1 MRPLMPTLRWLLAG
15 LLMVLPLWASAAV
28 CSGYRGQVF
37 INELRVGASGSS
49 STSNQVEIY
58 NGANVAQSVW
68 STWQLVI
75 YYRSSTSIFS
85 LPVKKGGYML
95 SSGFSASGQFIYN
108 SSKAIYLRNRSPRL
122 VDVALVDAS
131 GNFID
136 YISITGAIQTV
147 PSCMGTAVKAN
158 PSSSSDVKGD
168 LSRTTDGGSWPTA
181 VTSTSV
187 HTIGSSNV
195 CTVGSDLSV
204 SNGVSPSKAIVNTTP
219 VTYTITVSNKSC
231 SNTISNIVINTTGQ
245 TSGNFSG
252 LSGTISTGTGSF
264 TATGVTWSIP
274 SLAKGAT
281 ATLTV
286 SGTPIV
292 VGTTNVLAAVAA
304 PTGLTKTT
312 DDTATSALLV
322 TDYTYVGFDLST
334 DSVTEGN
341 DLSYA
346 ALISA
351 TVAPVSPVTI
361 SYTVSGTATSGDISP
376 LGSGTVVLDPTDPE
390 TPDTTTI
397 DFVITND
404 TVHESTKNFIITI
417 TGVSSSDPSVRL
429 DTTAKVLTVT
439 LLDDDAEL
447 DHYELSIPSGSVGC
461 VASSV
466 TVTACMD
473 SSSPCSSPSS
483 ALAGQTAKLATSAG
497 TLGATTVTFA
507 ANGQASTTLSYPSA
521 ANGATVTVTLSGE
534 QTLAANARKC
544 CPVGSACT
552 TSNSCSTSFAGAGF
566 VIASAANASAT
577 TLPALGAG
585 NASGTYYLRAVKT
598 NAGACQAALSG
609 SNTVNWSY
617 QCNNPATCST
627 GNLLAVTGSGAA
639 TAVPG
644 NANGSSANS
653 TAVTMTF
660 DTNGNAPFSFNYADV
675 GQVTLQAYKAAG
687 GTLLTALSGTSNAF
701 VVKPT
706 GFTLSGIRC
715 TNYAAGSCATGAI
728 ASPGNNPG
736 ATSATGSAF
745 IQAGQPFS
753 VTVTAINAAGNAT
766 PNFGKESPAEGVVL
780 DSALVLPAG
789 GEDAPLNNPSA
800 FGSFSGGSATGT
812 TFAWTEVGIITLT
825 PSVADGDYL
834 GAGPVVGAASGP
846 VGRFIPSSFG
856 LNSAS
861 VTHRSAMSCASPSD
875 FSYLG
880 EVFQLNF
887 GLTALDSGGT
897 VLHNYTGSFAKFDPS
912 VVSGWNL
919 AGVAGSTAFTTANGR
934 LSLGTATGSW
944 ANGEADNITLTA
956 TAQRATTP
964 DGPFAANF
972 GIAPQDSDGV
982 RIGSYDINVGGA
994 GNDHANV
1001 ANVALRFGR
1010 LRLANAIGDQTRP
1023 LSLPLSAQYWNSSGG
1038 TFETNTLDSCT
1049 VLPASAVSYGKLR
1062 GTLTSADVGL
1072 TGTSVSLSNGIGVLK
1087 LKAPGSGHRGTA
1099 DLALSLGGT
1108 ATDASC
1114 LQTWTPATA
1123 ATSGASLSHLRGA
1136 WCAST
1141 YTKDPSARATF
1152 GLYRGAD
1159 SMVYMR
1165 ENY

>member
-1 MRPLMPTLRWLLAG
+1 MKSFAPTLRWLLALLLLG
-15 LLMVLPLWASAAV
+15 LPMWASAVV
-28 CSGYRGQVF
+28 CSSYKGQVF
-37 INELRVGASGSS
+37 INELRIGASGTS
-49 STSNQVEIY
+49 STANQVEIY
-58 NGANVAQSVW
+58 NSANVAQSVW

-75 YYRSSTSIFS
+75 YYKSSTGTIT
-85 LPVKKGGYML
+85 KKGGYML
-95 SSGFSASGQFIYN
+95 SSGMSVSGQFIYN
-108 SSKAIYLRNRSPRL
+108 SSKALYLRNRSTRS

-136 YISITGAIQTV
+136 YIAVYGVIQTV
-147 PSCMGTAVKAN
+147 PSCMGTAVKVNA
-158 PSSSSDVKGD
+158 SSSSDVAGD
-168 LSRTTDGGSWPTA
+168 LARSTDGGSWPA
-181 VTSTSV
+181 SVTSTST

-204 SNGVSPSKAIVNTTP
+204 SNGVSPSKAIISTTP
-219 VTYTITVSNKSC
+219 VTYTITVNNKSC

-245 TSGNFSG
+245 TSANFSG
-252 LSGTISTGTGSF
+252 LSGTISVGTANF
-264 TATGVTWSIP
+264 TATGVTWNIT
-274 SLAKGAT
+274 SLAKGST

-292 VGTTNVLAAVAA
+292 LGTINVTAAVAA
-304 PTGLTKTT
+304 PTGLTNTT
-312 DDTATSALLV
+312 DDSATSALQV
-322 TDYTYVGFDLST
+322 ADYTYVGFDLST
-334 DSVTEGN
+334 ATVTEGA
-341 DLSYA
+341 DLNYS
-346 ALISA
+346 ALITA
-351 TVAPVSPVTI
+351 TVAPASAVTI
-361 SYTVSGTATSGDISP
+361 SYTVSGTATSGDTDLPS
-376 LGSGTVVLDPTDPE
+376 SGTVVLDPTSPD
-390 TPDTTTI
+390 TPDSTTI
-397 DFVITND
+397 DFVVKND
-404 TVHESTKNFIITI
+404 TVHEPTKTIILTI

-429 DTTAKVLTVT
+429 DTTSKVLTIT

-447 DHYELSIPSGSVGC
+447 DHYELSIPAGSVGC
-461 VASSV
+461 VTSSV

-497 TLGATTVTFA
+497 TLGSTTVTFG

-544 CPVGSACT
+544 CPVGGACT
-552 TSNSCSTSFAGAGF
+552 VANSCSTSFAGAGF

-627 GNLLAVTGSGAA
+627 GNLLSVTGSGGA

-653 TAVTMTF
+653 AAVTMTF
-660 DTNGNAPFSFNYADV
+660 DANGNAPFSFNYADV
-675 GQVTLQAYKAAG
+675 GQITLQAYKAAG
-687 GTLLTALSGTSNAF
+687 GALLTALSGNSNAF

-736 ATSATGSAF
+736 ANSAAGSAF

-753 VTVTAINAAGNAT
+753 VTVTAVNAAGNAT
-766 PNFGKESPAEGVVL
+766 PNFGKESPPESVVL
-780 DSALVLPAG
+780 DSSLVLPTG
-789 GEDAPLNNPSA
+789 GEDATLNNAGA

-825 PSVADGDYL
+825 PSLADGDYL
-834 GAGPVVGAASGP
+834 GAGPVVGATSGP
-846 VGRFIPSSFG
+846 VGRFIPSSFA

-861 VTHRSAMSCASPSD
+861 VTHRSAMSCAAPSD
-875 FSYLG
+875 FTYLG
-880 EVFQLNF
+880 EIFQLNF

-912 VVSGWNL
+912 VASGWNL
-919 AGVAGSTAFTTANGR
+919 AGVAGGTSFTTANSR

-944 ANGEADNITLTA
+944 ANGQADNITLTA
-956 TAQRATTP
+956 TAQRAAAP

-982 RIGSYDINVGGA
+982 RMGSYDINVAGA

-1010 LRLANAIGDQTRP
+1010 LRLANAIGDQTRS
-1023 LSLPLSAQYWNSSGG
+1023 LSLPLTAQYWTAGG
-1038 TFETNTLDSCT
+1038 SFDTNTLDNCT
-1049 VLPASAVSYGKLR
+1049 VLPASAVSFGKLR

-1072 TGTSVSLSNGIGVLK
+1072 TSTSVSLSNGAGVLK
-1087 LKAPGSGHRGTA
+1087 LKAPVTGSGHRGSV
-1099 DLALSLGGT
+1099 DLALSLGST

-1114 LQTWTPATA
+1114 LQTWTPATP
-1123 ATSGASLSHLRGA
+1123 ATTGAGLSHLRGA

-1141 YTKDPSARATF
+1141 YTKDPSARASF